1 MGCLGGEG
9 VGGLVVVCGCGLGL
23 RGEGEGGGWWK
34 SVMFISLSLQ
44 VVAVLNV

>member
-9 VGGLVVVCGCGLGL
+9 EGGLVVVWGCGLGL
-23 RGEGEGGGWWK
+23 RGEGGWWWK